1 MSSFSIFLSATSNSY
16 TFETTCSNGYNGY
29 CSANSSNDYDIL
41 TFACSSYNSTT
52 SSDSVPKRG
61 DSHSEVSFFSS
72 YVALLTYRTNVLSVC
87 DTLVG
92 KSFKFGATTLAS
104 SFFGLA
110 SFSSSFDFQ
119 GNISSTR
126 RFSFFTVSHFS
137 WPVKAAFRFLSYTL
151 KFRERQK

>member
-1 MSSFSIFLSATSNSY
+1 MSSFLTFLSATSNSY
-16 TFETTCSNGYNGY
+16 TFETTYSNGYNGY
-29 CSANSSNDYDIL
+29 CSANSSNDYDTL

-61 DSHSEVSFFSS
+61 DSHSEVSFFNS
-72 YVALLTYRTNVLSVC
+72 YVTLLTYLTNGLSVY

-92 KSFKFGATTLAS
+92 KSFRFGATTLAS

-110 SFSSSFDFQ
+110 SFSSSFGFQ

-126 RFSFFTVSHFS
+126 CSSFFTVSHFTRL
-137 WPVKAAFRFLSYTL
+137 VKASFRFLSYTL
-151 KFRERQK
+151 RFHERQK